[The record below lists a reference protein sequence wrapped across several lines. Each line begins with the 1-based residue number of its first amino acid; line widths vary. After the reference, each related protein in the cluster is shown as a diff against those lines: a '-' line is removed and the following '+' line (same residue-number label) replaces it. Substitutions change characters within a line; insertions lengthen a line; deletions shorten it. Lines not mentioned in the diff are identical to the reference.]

1 MSDTEKAMSSAE
13 TEHRPIAEPES
24 ERGNVGGNMQQ
35 NKDSDKAGRETL
47 SAILCV
53 YNEGHQIA
61 RCLEAL
67 AWADEVI
74 VMDKFSTDNT
84 EEVARRF
91 PNVRFYQSDEWI
103 NINVNLCIDKAQSDW
118 ILRMD
123 ADEVVSP
130 EMAAEIQQILRKPDP
145 RYSGYWAPNR
155 VFFFGKWIR
164 YGVAYD
170 RRFGHDR
177 PGFAYRQVMYRKGTA
192 RYACIGYHEEL
203 TTQGEYGKLHGHYD
217 HFSHPS
223 VSRWIAK
230 MNMYTDGD
238 TGRMDVLSPDF
249 RLPNPNK
256 TIVALIKIFFD
267 LYVRRQGYRDGTHG
281 FMTCA
286 LNTFYVL
293 VERCKIWEK
302 HYKLT
307 HSDEIIK

>member
-1 MSDTEKAMSSAE
+1 MSESDVKQERE
-13 TEHRPIAEPES
+13 TTAPPP
-24 ERGNVGGNMQQ
+24 Q
-35 NKDSDKAGRETL
+35 ETL
-47 SAILCV
+47 SVILCV

-61 RCLEAL
+61 RCLDAL
-67 AWADEVI
+67 TWADEVI
-74 VMDKFSTDNT
+74 VMDKFSTDDT
-84 EEVARRF
+84 EAVARRYS
-91 PNVRFYQSDEWI
+91 NVRFYQNEDWI
-103 NINVNLCIDKAQSDW
+103 NINVNLGIEKAKGDW

-130 EMAAEIQQILRKPDP
+130 EMAQEIQQILRNPDP

-170 RRFGHDR
+170 RKFGKER
-177 PGFAYRQVMYRKGTA
+177 IGYCYRQVMYRKGA
-192 RYACIGYHEEL
+192 AKYACVGYHEEL
-203 TTQGEYGKLHGHYD
+203 TTQAEFGRLKGHYD
-217 HFSHPS
+217 HYSHPS

-238 TGRMDVLSPDF
+238 TGRMDVLSPEF
-249 RLPNPNK
+249 RMPRPGK

-293 VERCKIWEK
+293 VERCKIWER

-307 HSDEIIK
+307 HPEEIVK